1 MTPNAQAQ
9 EALEDACL
17 ALDIDAVRAALDQGA
32 VANAEDED
40 GCPLVILATI
50 AVNGG
55 DIKQKHEN
63 ATQIV
68 ALLFEHGAQPDDQWQ
83 PERWAP
89 AKSGLTYAVEQSLI
103 TIPISS
109 DTWNRP
115 AALGLVEAWL
125 SAGASP
131 DPTVKVDGRTSGIV
145 EHIAWYSEF
154 LVEKEE
160 DPEDTSSSPEEA
172 LIETAVV
179 DLIVL
184 LGRYGCVVSDQR
196 LSDVKFRPQQIG
208 LIKTG
213 IEQGQIERET
223 GPAAGT
229 PRTPRL

>member
-17 ALDIDAVRAALDQGA
+17 ALDIEAVRAALAQGA

-63 ATQIV
+63 AAQIV
-68 ALLFEHGAQPDDQWQ
+68 TLLFEHGAQPDDQWQ
-83 PERWAP
+83 PERWQRARC
-89 AKSGLTYAVEQSLI
+89 GLQHAIEQTLI
-103 TIPISS
+103 TIPISNG
-109 DTWNRP
+109 TWDKQ
-115 AALGLVEAWL
+115 AALGLVEIWL
-125 SAGASP
+125 SAGANP
-131 DPTVKVDGRTSGIV
+131 DPTVEIDKKSTGIV
-145 EHIAWYSEF
+145 EHVAWFSEF
-154 LVEKEE
+154 LVGKDE
-160 DPEDTSSSPEEA
+160 DPEDRSPSPEGA
-172 LIETAVV
+172 LIEDTVV

-184 LGRYGCVVSDQR
+184 LQRYGCVVSDQR
-196 LSDVKFRPQQIG
+196 LSDVKFSPLQIG

-213 IEQGQIERET
+213 IAQGQIERAT
-223 GPAAGT
+223 GAAVGT